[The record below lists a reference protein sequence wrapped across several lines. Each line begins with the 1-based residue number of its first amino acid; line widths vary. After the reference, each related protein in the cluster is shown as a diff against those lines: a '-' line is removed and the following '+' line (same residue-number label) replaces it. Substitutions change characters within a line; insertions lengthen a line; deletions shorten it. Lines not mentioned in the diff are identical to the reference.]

1 MSISDD
7 IRSFREEYRLRRAY
21 FEQDGILEDFERQQ
35 LDEIAAEINH
45 LEQALLNQQ
54 TTQNTTPRV
63 TPPVS
68 TPVST
73 PVTTTP
79 ATEEPETHD
88 EMSIPVEEGVGL
100 NISSESDG
108 NMSIG
113 VSVEEDG
120 TSVGYS
126 VNTNGETTVSIGHE
140 TEGEHGTTS
149 VGLEV
154 SSDGSFTASAEH
166 EFTND
171 VTASAEITNDS
182 VTLALGREW
191 DMHEVNSWTYL
202 LPPSPAT
209 FGLAIVLSGRLT
221 GKAGIELKENVNFTQ
236 GTSSVGIKAK
246 GSLTGTVQVT
256 GEALGIIQ
264 AGGNSNL
271 TATIIGQGELVY
283 NGSNISPNASI
294 TANLVLSFNVVIG
307 LSESI
312 ITAARSFDVSRED
325 LTFSYPISSLELLK
339 VVGVR
344 IANGS
349 ITGTPSFEPGKD
361 LEAVKSAINSG
372 VQRIKAAWDRI
383 KHYFDAAGN
392 LIQNAAETVVEA
404 YDSAVDATS
413 NAIESTVNTAGEVYD
428 AASDRVNDTL
438 DDIGDGINNLRDRI
452 SNADLNPFD

>member
-1 MSISDD
+1 MAIADD
-7 IRSFREEYRLRRAY
+7 IRSLREEYRQRRAY
-21 FEQDGILEDFERQQ
+21 FEQDGILEDYERQQ
-35 LDEIAAEINH
+35 LDELAAEINE
-45 LEQALLNQQ
+45 LEHAFSNQQ

-68 TPVST
+68 TPVCTT

-88 EMSIPVEEGVGL
+88 EMSIPVTEGVGV
-100 NISSESDG
+100 NISSDSDG
-108 NMSIG
+108 NMSVG

-126 VNTNGETTVSIGHE
+126 VSTSGETTVSIGHE

-154 SSDGSFTASAEH
+154 SSEGNFTASAEH
-166 EFTND
+166 EFNND

-182 VTLALGREW
+182 ITLALGRTW
-191 DMHEVNSWTYL
+191 NMPEVNSWTYL

-209 FGLAIVLSGRLT
+209 FGLGVVLSARLN
-221 GKAGIELKENVNFTQ
+221 GSAGIEAKEAINFTQ
-236 GTSSVGIKAK
+236 GTSSIAINTK
-246 GSLTGTVQVT
+246 GTLSGTVQVT

-264 AGGNSNL
+264 AGGNSRL
-271 TATIIGQGELVY
+271 TATIKGSGELVF
-283 NGSNISPNASI
+283 NGTNISPNASI

-312 ITAARSFDVSRED
+312 ISAARAFDVSRDD
-325 LTFSYPISSLELLK
+325 LTFEYPISALELLK

-344 IANGS
+344 INNGS

-392 LIQNAAETVVEA
+392 LIHNAAETVVEA
-404 YDSAVDATS
+404 YDSAVDA
-413 NAIESTVNTAGEVYD
+413 AG
-428 AASDRVNDTL
+428 DTL
-438 DDIGDGINNLRDRI
+438 DDIGDGINNLRERI
-452 SNADLNPFD
+452 SNIDINPLD